1 MGRAARDDAFAD
13 YVAARRPDLWRS
25 AYLLCGDVQR
35 ADDLVQTALM
45 KLYVAWPRLTS
56 ADNVD
61 AYARRIIANAHIDEI
76 RRPWRRETGTLEG
89 HEPTTSDP
97 RLEDREA
104 LIQAL
109 ADLPPGQRRIVV
121 LRHYWGL
128 SVGETARDLGISEG
142 TVKSQC
148 AIALH
153 KLEAALASF
162 FGEGEPT

>member
-1 MGRAARDDAFAD
+1 MRRATHDDDFSE

-45 KLYVAWPRLTS
+45 KLYLAWPRLS
-56 ADNVD
+56 KADNVD
-61 AYARRIIANAHIDEI
+61 AYARRIIANAHIDES
-76 RRPWRRETGTLEG
+76 RRPWRRETATLEG
-89 HEPTTSDP
+89 HEPAIADQP
-97 RLEDREA
+97 PEDREA
-104 LIQAL
+104 LIRAL
-109 ADLPPGQRRIVV
+109 SQLPVGQRRVVV

-153 KLEAALASF
+153 KLEAALAPF
-162 FGEGEPT
+162 FGEGEPA

>member
-1 MGRAARDDAFAD
+1 MRRATQDDAFSE
-13 YVAARRPDLWRS
+13 YVVARRPGLWRS

-45 KLYVAWPRLTS
+45 KLYVAWPRLTK

-61 AYARRIIANAHIDEI
+61 AYVRRIIVNAHVDEA
-76 RRPWRRETGTLEG
+76 RRPWRRETVTLDG
-89 HEPTTSDP
+89 HEPAIADQRP
-97 RLEDREA
+97 EDREA
-104 LIQAL
+104 LIRAL
-109 ADLPPGQRRIVV
+109 SQLPVGQRRVVV

-153 KLEAALASF
+153 KLEAALAPF
-162 FGEGEPT
+162 FGEGEPA